1 MSLLAQAAQAADG
14 AVDVSTTLATKL
26 ATPKVDWIAISPAV
40 VLIAG
45 ALALIVVAS
54 LAKHTKW
61 VRGFSTWFTV
71 GTALTAG
78 AFTFPLWDR
87 VNHARPSSVLVDAL
101 HVDGFSVFFTVVAV
115 GAVIMAT
122 LVLDGYLMRE
132 GLEGPEVF
140 VLMLLSASGGV
151 VMASAN
157 DLIVLFLGLEI
168 LSISLYVLAGSH
180 LRRAE
185 SQEAALK
192 YFVLGGFSS
201 AVFLY
206 GIALTYGATG
216 STNLTEIASYLAKNI
231 VFSNGLLLAG
241 LSLML
246 VGLGFKVAAVPF
258 HMWTPDVYQGS
269 PSPVT
274 GFMAAAAKAAG
285 FSALLRVML
294 TGLATQRLD
303 WQPIVWVLSV
313 ASMLLGVMLAVVQTD
328 VKRMLAYSSISHA
341 GFILIGLQAAN
352 AAGLSGALVYLF
364 AYAVIV
370 LGTFAVVT
378 VVGGRGDAAHSLD
391 DYNGLAR
398 RSPFLAVALT
408 VFLLAQAGIPAT
420 SGFISKFGV
429 IRAAADAHSY
439 AIAIIAMLVSVIG
452 AFFYLRVILRMW
464 ATADDHNE
472 PSDTVVA
479 QIRMPIA
486 TQVTIAIAFALTI
499 AIGVAPQM
507 LIDFADRALLR

>member
-1 MSLLAQAAQAADG
+1 MSLLAQAADGAADTS
-14 AVDVSTTLATKL
+14 AALATKL

-45 ALALIVVAS
+45 ALVLIVIAS
-54 LAKHTKW
+54 LAKHTRW

-87 VNHARPSSVLVDAL
+87 VNHARGTSVLVDAL

-122 LVLDGYLMRE
+122 LVLDGYVLRE
-132 GLEGPEVF
+132 GLDGPEVF

-216 STNLTEIASYLAKNI
+216 STNLTEIASYLAANI

-313 ASMLLGVMLAVVQTD
+313 ASMLLGAVLAVVQTD

-352 AAGLSGALVYLF
+352 ASGLSGALVYLF
-364 AYAVIV
+364 AYAVVV

-378 VVGGRGDAAHSLD
+378 VVGGRGDSSHSLD
-391 DYNGLAR
+391 QYNGLAR

-439 AIAIIAMLVSVIG
+439 AIAIIAMLVSVVG

-464 ATADDHNE
+464 AGGDDHDDS
-472 PSDTVVA
+472 SDTVVA

-499 AIGVAPQM
+499 AIGIAPQM